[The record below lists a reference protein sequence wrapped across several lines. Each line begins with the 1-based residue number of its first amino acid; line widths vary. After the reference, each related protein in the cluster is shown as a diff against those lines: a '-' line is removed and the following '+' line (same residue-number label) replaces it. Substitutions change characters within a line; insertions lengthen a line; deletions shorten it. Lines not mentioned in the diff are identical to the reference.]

1 MSKIKAGY
9 AFCGSFCT
17 IRDSIRQMKVLA
29 DKNFELFPICSEIMA
44 STDTRFGKADDIK
57 NEIKAITG
65 KEIILN
71 IKDAEPIGP
80 KKLFDVLIV
89 CPCTGNTLAKLANG
103 ITDSSVTMA
112 VKAHLR
118 NMRPVVLAIAT
129 NDALGASAKNIG
141 ALLNYR
147 DIYFVPFAQDDPI
160 NKEKSLISDFTLLEE
175 TVLSALESKQI
186 RPVIK

>member
-1 MSKIKAGY
+1 MSKIKAGF
-9 AFCGSFCT
+9 ALCGSFCT
-17 IRDSIRQMKVLA
+17 IADSIKEMKKLA
-29 DKNFELFPICSEIMA
+29 ESEFELFPIFSEILA
-44 STDTRFGKADDIK
+44 STDTRFGTAEDFKRQVTDITK
-57 NEIKAITG
+57 
-65 KEIILN
+65 KEIITS
-71 IKDAEPIGP
+71 IKAAEPIGP

-89 CPCTGNTLAKLANG
+89 CPCTGNTLAKLAHG

-141 ALLNYR
+141 ALFNYR
-147 DIYFVPFAQDDPI
+147 DIYFVPFAQDDPV
-160 NKEKSLISDFTLLEE
+160 NKEKSLIADFSLLKKTTLA
-175 TVLSALESKQI
+175 ALEGKQI